1 MFRRILIANRGEVAV
16 RVLKTCRRLGIEA
29 VAVTSSADREL
40 SWLSQAD
47 AVVEIGGPR
56 SYLDMDALI
65 EAAVAER
72 CSAVHPGWGFLAENA
87 TFAARCEAAGLSFV
101 GPRPLSMRQMADKS
115 EARATM
121 VRLGLPP
128 IPGSKA
134 VLPTI
139 QAAREVAG
147 RFGYPVLLKALAG
160 GGGRGMRR
168 VFAEAELAG
177 AFQEASAEAAGA
189 FGDGGL
195 YLEKLIERGRHV
207 ELQVIGDGRG
217 GARVL
222 GARECSVQRR
232 HQKLIEET
240 PAPGVSAEVYEETR
254 ARVEA
259 VVSALR
265 YRGAGTVEMLQDVD
279 GKLWFMEMNTR
290 LQVEHTVTEEVSG
303 IDLVEWQLRVAANQ
317 ELAPIDAIEAPG
329 GHAIECRINAE
340 DVGAGFQPVPGKV
353 EALELPEGPGIRVDT
368 HLSAGD
374 RISPH
379 YDSMFA
385 KIIAHGPDRATAIA
399 RMQGALGSLRVE
411 GLPTT
416 VPVHTA
422 VLAHPQF
429 QAGKYDTGFLESTFA
444 ALLSGGAATAGAP
457 S

>member
-1 MFRRILIANRGEVAV
+1 
-16 RVLKTCRRLGIEA
+16 
-29 VAVTSSADREL
+29 
-40 SWLSQAD
+40 
-47 AVVEIGGPR
+47 
-56 SYLDMDALI
+56 
-65 EAAVAER
+65 
-72 CSAVHPGWGFLAENA
+72 
-87 TFAARCEAAGLSFV
+87 
-101 GPRPLSMRQMADKS
+101 
-115 EARATM
+115 
-121 VRLGLPP
+121 
-128 IPGSKA
+128 
-134 VLPTI
+134 
-139 QAAREVAG
+139 
-147 RFGYPVLLKALAG
+147 
-160 GGGRGMRR
+160 MRR